1 MARPKLSL
9 ALTPEQSRELQRLIN
24 APATPQKLVRRA
36 RIALLAAQG
45 QSNEAI
51 ATELATSTVTVGL
64 WRQRFVDLGLAGL
77 AEAPRPGRPPD
88 AGCGKSTPGVERSG
102 AAAEEFRALVLPAHG
117 TACGALQGCGAAS
130 VGGQ

>member
-36 RIALLAAQG
+36 RIAILAAQG
-45 QSNEAI
+45 RSNEAI

-77 AEAPRPGRPPD
+77 AEAPRPGRPVTLD
-88 AGCGKSTPGVERSG
+88 A
-102 AAAEEFRALVLPAHG
+102 
-117 TACGALQGCGAAS
+117 
-130 VGGQ
+130 